1 MIKENIAKAICDQ
14 ANAEYYSAYLYQA
27 MGAWADREGFK
38 GVANWLFVQAREEL
52 EHGVKLFRHLLERG
66 ASPAFAE
73 IKAPPS
79 SWGSVKELFEK
90 VLAHERG
97 VSAAINKIA
106 DLAKNE
112 NDHATYGFIAWYVSE
127 QVEEEA
133 NAEDLVSK
141 FTMVGDNKG
150 LILSLDSALAAR
162 K

>member
-1 MIKENIAKAICDQ
+1 MIKENIAKALSDQ

-52 EHGVKLFRHLLERG
+52 EHGVKFYRHILERG
-66 ASPAFAE
+66 ASPAFPE
-73 IKAPPS
+73 VKAPAAGY
-79 SWGSVKELFEK
+79 GSVKELFDK

-97 VSAAINKIA
+97 VTALINKIA

-112 NDHATYGFIAWYVSE
+112 NDHATYSFISWYVNE

-141 FTMVGDNKG
+141 FTMIGDNKG
-150 LILSLDSALAAR
+150 LILSLDAALAAR